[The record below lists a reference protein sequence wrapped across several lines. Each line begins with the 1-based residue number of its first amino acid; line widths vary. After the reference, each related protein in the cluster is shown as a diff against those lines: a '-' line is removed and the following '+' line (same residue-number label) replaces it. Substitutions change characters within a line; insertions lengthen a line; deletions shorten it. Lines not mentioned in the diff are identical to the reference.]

1 MTKEIEIEYN
11 LPYTGTRFR
20 KLVETNNAKIV
31 TAVACIA
38 PAIQWVI

>member
-20 KLVETNNAKIV
+20 KLVETNNAKIATV
-31 TAVACIA
+31 GACIA
-38 PAIQWVI
+38 SDIQ